1 MKLPRIF
8 LYNFDLVFH
17 AFIENKRDLSIDF
30 CFSNFPLVC
39 SELLHGFQDLKNGD
53 LCGRFSIAISRIQ
66 CNFIAYSSPP
76 HATKDLQR
84 FERFLSSSKQM

>member
-1 MKLPRIF
+1 M
-8 LYNFDLVFH
+8 
-17 AFIENKRDLSIDF
+17 DF
-30 CFSNFPLVC
+30 STYLFGIVAGISR
-39 SELLHGFQDLKNGD
+39 LKNGD